1 VSRNPGREAGQVV
14 TGRWQRRDDP
24 GADQAG
30 LRQWELRDDPGGLLP
45 TGKREITPGTQH
57 LALCLRHESEGLR
70 EEGADL
76 RPPAAL
82 HDRLAAVADVHP
94 KGGAV

>member
-1 VSRNPGREAGQVV
+1 VSRNPGREAGKVV

-30 LRQWELRDDPGGLLP
+30 LRQRELRDDPGGLLP

-57 LALCLRHESEGLR
+57 PALCLRHDR
-70 EEGADL
+70 TFIP
-76 RPPAAL
+76 RWVL
-82 HDRLAAVADVHP
+82 HRHAVEPMMHWL
-94 KGGAV
+94 